1 MGNLGKLWFE
11 LGLKDKTDKD
21 IAEIRKGIEKR
32 LKDLN
37 VDVGLDRNALR
48 NSIENALRGQQ
59 FKIDV
64 VVDKANTTKL
74 IQDAI
79 AKAGINT
86 NVSASDVRAK
96 RIEEI
101 NKRIQNSYDESREKI
116 KKLQEQVRKLRG
128 EYSNTSSSASKYA
141 GSLGGITKNMRT
153 QFNLAV
159 QLRNQLANIYSVYAA
174 ERFLTQI
181 IEIGGEFQKQ
191 RVTLQTMFQDAT
203 KADVLFGQIKELAVV
218 SPFEFKEL
226 AGYTKQLAAFNILY
240 EEMYDTTKRLADISA
255 GVGVDMGRII
265 LAYGQVRSAEFLKG
279 TELRQFTE
287 AGIPLLEQ
295 LSKKFEELGETGIT
309 VGDVFDKI
317 SRREVS
323 FQMVKD
329 VLWDLT
335 NEGGQFYNMQGAL
348 ADTLAGKLSNLR
360 DAYDVML
367 ADIAQSNN
375 STLSKGLDLITDT
388 MINWEELSDIILT
401 VVATYGS
408 YKAAI
413 MTLTVAQK
421 VYNSSLGVSG
431 LINFLRSTQMLTR
444 ATQAQIVVQKVLNT
458 VMKANPIIL
467 VASAIA
473 GLIGSYTLFSNKAKE
488 TQEIITD
495 LNESLGKLQSNFEE
509 NKGMEKLIDEY
520 ELLSNKQNKTSEES
534 KRLETV
540 TSSLKSHFKGA
551 AMEVNA
557 YSGSL
562 QLSVQKMR
570 ELNAEQKRNYEISAR
585 QGLREAEE
593 RAQELRDK
601 IKYIN
606 MVISNGS
613 GRFHVGEAT
622 NMEDLLYFGYVT
634 DKDLAEMADNVIK
647 YEDELKRL
655 EESSKN
661 TKEFLD
667 NLGKSDKN
675 INGLKE
681 GLKGWRKSVAD
692 FVSGNNSLKHLVPKE
707 DDDYAAWLKKLKDEL
722 SDAKDELARK
732 EGTKGLFSEDDI
744 KADKRRIQELQSVV
758 DKFNIS
764 VSGKGKEKGKDPIAE
779 KFQEQVRMI
788 KEAMDTYNKYVSLLG
803 KEGATKAVNEDTRF
817 AGLNFN
823 PDKFKESLKNVQS
836 ELQKVMGDNKDRIKV
851 NKEIE
856 KMYTDI
862 DLDSIKRSSSE
873 AMEVIRR
880 QVEESTR
887 KWNLYKQIFDITGDK
902 QASLKVAFGM
912 DASSMNGI
920 TTQVDYLKNVLL
932 EKTGKT
938 YEELSD
944 LSENKL
950 KEMLGDTSGIAK
962 EIVDKI
968 REATRSGSEAVIQD
982 ALTMVQKYADAN
994 EKIKA
999 LENKREDMLSNL
1011 RNTDYYK
1018 SLSEE
1023 GQKTLD
1029 AGVIKEYAQQIQSLR
1044 EESIKLSPIWQKL
1057 FGDTAALGYSNM
1069 RKVVSEAKKMV
1080 DTVEEIKN
1088 PKTGESQYVLSY
1100 KDENDDIKKTTVSL
1114 ETYLRL
1120 VKQVSQEERKLNEQN
1135 PFQGI
1140 KDSLDEYN
1148 KALKEGNEEEK
1159 EAALSSLGQYAN
1171 DAAQMIKEVTYAW
1184 SGMFD
1189 SLGNEGV
1196 SDALSFAGD
1205 MLGELGSLAE
1215 GLTSG
1220 NPIQMAAS
1228 ALSFIPNIVGKIAQF
1243 HDRKLDRAIKRSQLE
1258 VQKLQNAYT
1267 NLQKEIERQLGNP
1280 SEKQTDEMVRNLQR
1294 QREELEKQ
1302 MRAEEDKKKT
1312 DKSKI
1317 EDYKQQIAELDDQ
1330 MRYFYEDLAK
1340 DLYDIDLKD
1349 WAGSIAD
1356 SLVNAFASGEDAA
1369 EAFDNT
1375 VADIMKNVLKNIL
1388 QTQYIETA
1396 MSSLRE
1402 YLFGKD
1408 GKGGILGD
1416 GTMSGSDMSGL
1427 VTELSGLRD
1436 IIGQSQK
1443 VWEYLNE
1450 AAEKAGITLT
1460 DTTGESN
1467 KKGLSASI
1475 QGVTEDTAN
1484 LLGSYLNAI
1493 RHDVSVKRD
1502 LLENI
1507 AGTLLPTMSV
1517 TAQAQLQQLNA
1528 IAANTKA
1535 NADAAIEIQK
1545 SSTVIQNAL
1554 SSVIVQGK
1562 GGKAVR
1568 IQ

>member
-1 MGNLGKLWFE
+1 MGSLGKLWFE
-11 LGLKDKTDKD
+11 LGLKELTDKD
-21 IAEIRKGIEKR
+21 IKAVEKR
-32 LKDLN
+32 LKDL
-37 VDVGLDRNALR
+37 DIQVGLNGQSLKS
-48 NSIENALRGQQ
+48 SIENALRGQQ

-153 QFNLAV
+153 QFNLAT
-159 QLRNQLANIYSVYAA
+159 QLRNQVANIYSVYAA

-191 RVTLQTMFQDAT
+191 RVALQTMFKDAT

-226 AGYTKQLAAFNILY
+226 AGYTKQLAAFNIPY

-295 LSKKFEELGETGIT
+295 LRKKFEELGETGIT

-367 ADIAQSNN
+367 ADIAESNN
-375 STLSKGLDLITDT
+375 STLGSGLDLITD
-388 MINWEELSDIILT
+388 MMSKWEEYSKTILVLIGTLGTYKTSIILLST
-401 VVATYGS
+401 AHKLLNKSLLISKILTFIEAMKGLTIAT
-408 YKAAI
+408 K
-413 MTLTVAQK
+413 
-421 VYNSSLGVSG
+421 
-431 LINFLRSTQMLTR
+431 
-444 ATQAQIVVQKVLNT
+444 AQIVASKGLNLVLNAI
-458 VMKANPIIL
+458 KANPI
-467 VASAIA
+467 VAIA
-473 GLIGSYTLFSNKAKE
+473 TTLAAAAGTLLLFNDGAKS
-488 TQEIITD
+488 TDEIISD
-495 LNESLGKLQSNFEE
+495 LNESFGGLQKNFEKME
-509 NKGMEKLIDEY
+509 HIDKLIEEYSALSSKQKKTTEETEKLKNITKVLTDE
-520 ELLSNKQNKTSEES
+520 
-534 KRLETV
+534 
-540 TSSLKSHFKGA
+540 FGGA
-551 AMEVNA
+551 
-557 YSGSL
+557 
-562 QLSVQKMR
+562 
-570 ELNAEQKRNYEISAR
+570 
-585 QGLREAEE
+585 
-593 RAQELRDK
+593 
-601 IKYIN
+601 
-606 MVISNGS
+606 VI
-613 GRFHVGEAT
+613 A
-622 NMEDLLYFGYVT
+622 T
-634 DKDLAEMADNVIK
+634 DKYGKSIGLLVNNMNALNLKRRDNIIEGTAV
-647 YEDELKRL
+647 RL
-655 EESSKN
+655 EEA
-661 TKEFLD
+661 EDRLAQVY
-667 NLGKSDKN
+667 KN
-675 INGLKE
+675 IEFYNAQIRSGAGRVFIGRGVDGKIMRGFITEEDIDTLKKQRE
-681 GLKGWRKSVAD
+681 EAEYEANQLEETIKIHKENINKLLGIGVNTSKAKKDLSDWRKAIND
-692 FVSGNNSLKHLVPKE
+692 FVSGNASLKNIAPKE
-707 DDDYAAWLKKLKDEL
+707 AEEYADWLKRFKEEL
-722 SDAKDELARK
+722 SEAKDELARK
-732 EGTKGLFSEDDI
+732 EKTTGLFSEDDI

-764 VSGKGKEKGKDPIAE
+764 VSGKEKGKDPIAE
-779 KFQEQVRMI
+779 KFQEQVRLI

-817 AGLNFN
+817 AGLNFD

-1023 GQKTLD
+1023 GQKTLE
-1029 AGVIKEYAQQIQSLR
+1029 AGGIKEYAQQIQSLR

-1069 RKVVSEAKKMV
+1069 RKVVSEAKKMM

-1120 VKQVSQEERKLNEQN
+1120 VKQVSQEERKLNKQN

-1159 EAALSSLGQYAN
+1159 KEALSSLGQYAN
-1171 DAAQMIKEVTYAW
+1171 DAAQMIKEVTDAW

-1196 SDALSFAGD
+1196 SDTLSFAGD
-1205 MLGELGSLAE
+1205 MLGELGSLTQ

-1243 HDRKLDRAIKRSQLE
+1243 HDRRLDRAIKRSQLE

-1267 NLQKEIERQLGNP
+1267 NLQKEIERQLGEA

-1294 QREELEKQ
+1294 QREEIERQ
-1302 MRAEEDKKKT
+1302 MLAEEDKKKT
-1312 DKSKI
+1312 DQSKI

-1330 MRYFYEDLAK
+1330 LRYFYEDLAK

-1356 SLVNAFASGEDAA
+1356 SLVDAFASGEDAA
-1369 EAFDNT
+1369 EAFDKT

-1436 IIGQSQK
+1436 VIGQSQK

-1460 DTTGESN
+1460 DTTGDSD

-1475 QGVTEDTAN
+1475 KGVTEDTAN

-1493 RHDVSVKRD
+1493 RHDVSVKRN

-1507 AGTLLPTMSV
+1507 AGNLLPTMSI

>member
-1 MGNLGKLWFE
+1 MGSLGKMWFE
-11 LGLKDKTDKD
+11 LGLKDLTDKD
-21 IAEIRKGIEKR
+21 IKAVEKR

-37 VDVGLDRNALR
+37 VQVGLNSQSLKS
-48 NSIENALRGQQ
+48 SIENALRGQQ

-128 EYSNTSSSASKYA
+128 EYSNTSSSANKYA

-191 RVTLQTMFQDAT
+191 RVALQTMFKDAT

-226 AGYTKQLAAFNILY
+226 AGYTKQLAAFNIPY

-295 LSKKFEELGETGIT
+295 LRKKFEELGETGIT

-317 SRREVS
+317 SKREVS

-367 ADIAQSNN
+367 ADIAQSND
-375 STLSKGLDLITDT
+375 SLLEGGLDLITDL
-388 MINWEELSDIILT
+388 MSNWEEYSKIILVT
-401 VVATYGS
+401 VGTLGTYRAALLLAT
-408 YKAAI
+408 AAQN
-413 MTLTVAQK
+413 LFGK
-421 VYNSSLGVSG
+421 SLVITK
-431 LINFLRSTQMLTR
+431 LMNFLKATQMLTR
-444 ATQAQIVVQKVLNT
+444 ATQAQIIASKGLSVVLNGI
-458 VMKANPIIL
+458 KANPIVAI
-467 VASAIA
+467 ASAVAAAVGTI
-473 GLIGSYTLFSNKAKE
+473 LMLQDRAKSTDE
-488 TQEIITD
+488 TITD
-495 LNESLGKLQSNFEE
+495 LNESFGKLQT
-509 NKGMEKLIDEY
+509 GMQEVANNDKLIDEY
-520 ELLSNKQNKTSEES
+520 EKLSQKQGRSAEET
-534 KRLETV
+534 KRLEYLTKRLSE
-540 TSSLKSHFKGA
+540 TFKGA
-551 AMEVNA
+551 EA
-557 YSGSL
+557 
-562 QLSVQKMR
+562 SVDDYGMAISMSVDKMR
-570 ELNAEQKRNYEISAR
+570 ELSREQKKALNDTMQLSLEKTESALKEVQAEIEKNQKALSKTENNSA
-585 QGLREAEE
+585 LRDDLQAKYVQKYKDRIRELRLEEIDLQAAISQTKKRITDFNKGTSDSEKKLSGWRKAVSEFIAGNAKLKNIKPKEAEE
-593 RAQELRDK
+593 
-601 IKYIN
+601 Y
-606 MVISNGS
+606 
-613 GRFHVGEAT
+613 
-622 NMEDLLYFGYVT
+622 
-634 DKDLAEMADNVIK
+634 ADW
-647 YEDELKRL
+647 LKRF
-655 EESSKN
+655 
-661 TKEFLD
+661 KE
-667 NLGKSDKN
+667 
-675 INGLKE
+675 
-681 GLKGWRKSVAD
+681 
-692 FVSGNNSLKHLVPKE
+692 
-707 DDDYAAWLKKLKDEL
+707 EL
-722 SDAKDELARK
+722 SDAKDELSRK
-732 EGTKGLFSEDDI
+732 ENTKGLFSKKDI
-744 KADKRRIQELQSVV
+744 DAARNRVKELQSVV

-764 VSGKGKEKGKDPIAE
+764 LSGKEKGKDPIAE

-803 KEGATKAVNEDTRF
+803 KEGAMKAVNEDARF

-823 PDKFKESLKNVQS
+823 PDKFKESLKNIQS

-851 NKEIE
+851 NDEIN

-862 DLDSIKRSSSE
+862 DLDNIKRSSSE
-873 AMEVIRR
+873 AMEVIRK
-880 QVEESTR
+880 QVEEST
-887 KWNLYKQIFDITGDK
+887 KQWNLYKQIFDITGDK

-912 DASSMNGI
+912 DAFSMDGI
-920 TTQVDYLKNVLL
+920 ATQVDYLKNVLL

-938 YEELSD
+938 YEELRD

-968 REATRSGSEAVIQD
+968 KEATKSSSEAVIQD
-982 ALTMVQKYADAN
+982 ALSMVQKYADAN
-994 EKIKA
+994 EKIKVI
-999 LENKREDMLSNL
+999 ENKREDMLSNL
-1011 RNTDYYK
+1011 RDTDYYK

-1023 GQKTLD
+1023 EQKTLD

-1069 RKVVSEAKKMV
+1069 RKVVSEAKKMM

-1159 EAALSSLGQYAN
+1159 KEALSSLGQYAN
-1171 DAAQMIKEVTYAW
+1171 DAAQMIKEVTDAW

-1205 MLGELGSLAE
+1205 MLGELGGLAQ

-1267 NLQKEIERQLGNP
+1267 NLQKEIERQLGEV
-1280 SEKQTDEMVRNLQR
+1280 SEKQTDEMVRSLQR
-1294 QREELEKQ
+1294 QREEIERQ
-1302 MRAEEDKKKT
+1302 MLAEEDKKKT
-1312 DKSKI
+1312 DQSKI

-1330 MRYFYEDLAK
+1330 LRYFYEDLAK

-1349 WAGSIAD
+1349 WASSIAD
-1356 SLVNAFASGEDAA
+1356 SLVDAFASGEDAA
-1369 EAFDNT
+1369 EAFDKT

-1416 GTMSGSDMSGL
+1416 GTMSESDMAGL

-1436 IIGQSQK
+1436 VIGQSQK

-1450 AAEKAGITLT
+1450 AAEKAGVTLT
-1460 DTTGESN
+1460 DTTGDSD

-1493 RHDVSVKRD
+1493 RHDVSVKRE

-1507 AGTLLPTMSV
+1507 AGNYR
-1517 TAQAQLQQLNA
+1517 Q
-1528 IAANTKA
+1528 
-1535 NADAAIEIQK
+1535 
-1545 SSTVIQNAL
+1545 
-1554 SSVIVQGK
+1554 
-1562 GGKAVR
+1562 
-1568 IQ
+1568 

>member
-1 MGNLGKLWFE
+1 MGSLGKLWFE
-11 LGLKDKTDKD
+11 LGLKELKDKD
-21 IAEIRKGIEKR
+21 IKAVEKR
-32 LKDLN
+32 LKDL
-37 VDVGLDRNALR
+37 DIQVGLNGQSLKS
-48 NSIENALRGQQ
+48 SIENALRGQQ

-153 QFNLAV
+153 QFNLAT

-191 RVTLQTMFQDAT
+191 RVALQTMFKDAT
-203 KADVLFGQIKELAVV
+203 KAGVLFGQIKELAVV

-226 AGYTKQLAAFNILY
+226 AGYTKQLAAFNIPY

-295 LSKKFEELGETGIT
+295 LRKKFEELGETGIT

-348 ADTLAGKLSNLR
+348 ADTLAGKLANLR

-388 MINWEELSDIILT
+388 MSNWEELSDIILT

-431 LINFLRSTQMLTR
+431 LINFLRLTQMLTR
-444 ATQAQIVVQKVLNT
+444 ATQGQIVVQKVLNT

-473 GLIGSYTLFSNKAKE
+473 GLIGSYTLFSKKAKE

-495 LNESLGKLQSNFEE
+495 LNESLGKLQTNFEE

-520 ELLSNKQNKTSEES
+520 ELLSNKQNKTTEES
-534 KRLETV
+534 KRLETI
-540 TSSLKSHFKGA
+540 TTSLKSHFKGA
-551 AMEVNA
+551 SMEVNA

-570 ELNAEQKRNYEISAR
+570 ELNAEQKRNYEISAQHSLKEANDR
-585 QGLREAEE
+585 KRELE
-593 RAQELRDK
+593 DK
-601 IKYIN
+601 IKYLNSQIE
-606 MVISNGS
+606 SGS
-613 GRFHVGEAT
+613 GRIHIGEAT
-622 NMEDLLYFGYVT
+622 NLEDWFSFGFIT
-634 DKDLAEMADNVIK
+634 DKDIADMADNVIK

-667 NLGKSDKN
+667 NLGKSDKD

-681 GLKGWRKSVAD
+681 ELKGWRKSVSD

-707 DDDYAAWLKKLKDEL
+707 DDDYTAWLKKLKDEL

-764 VSGKGKEKGKDPIAE
+764 VSGKKKGKDPIAG
-779 KFQEQVRMI
+779 KFQEQVRLI

-817 AGLNFN
+817 AGLNFD

-994 EKIKA
+994 RKIKA
-999 LENKREDMLSNL
+999 LENKREDLLSNL

-1029 AGVIKEYAQQIQSLR
+1029 AGVIKEYAQQVQSLR

-1057 FGDTAALGYSNM
+1057 LGDTAALGYSNM

-1148 KALKEGNEEEK
+1148 KALKGGNEEEK
-1159 EAALSSLGQYAN
+1159 KEALSSLGQYAN
-1171 DAAQMIKEVTYAW
+1171 DAAQMIKEVTDAW

-1205 MLGELGSLAE
+1205 MLDELGSLAQ

-1258 VQKLQNAYT
+1258 VQKLQNTYT
-1267 NLQKEIERQLGNP
+1267 NLQKEIERQLGEV

-1294 QREELEKQ
+1294 QREEIERQ
-1302 MRAEEDKKKT
+1302 MLAEEDKKKT
-1312 DKSKI
+1312 DQSKI

-1330 MRYFYEDLAK
+1330 LRYFYEDLAK

-1356 SLVNAFASGEDAA
+1356 SLVDAFVSGEDAA
-1369 EAFDNT
+1369 EAFDKT

-1416 GTMSGSDMSGL
+1416 GTMSESDMSGL

-1460 DTTGESN
+1460 DTTGDSD

-1493 RHDVSVKRD
+1493 RHDVSVKRN

-1507 AGTLLPTMSV
+1507 AVNLLPTMSI

-1535 NADAAIEIQK
+1535 SADAAIEIQK

>member
-1 MGNLGKLWFE
+1 MGGLGKLWFE
-11 LGLKDKTDKD
+11 LGLKELKDKD
-21 IAEIRKGIEKR
+21 IKAVEKR
-32 LKDLN
+32 LKDL
-37 VDVGLDRNALR
+37 DIQVGLNGQSLKS
-48 NSIENALRGQQ
+48 SIENALRGQQ

-153 QFNLAV
+153 QFNLAT

-191 RVTLQTMFQDAT
+191 RVALQTMFKDAT

-226 AGYTKQLAAFNILY
+226 AGYTKQLAAFNIPY

-295 LSKKFEELGETGIT
+295 LRKKFEELGETGIT

-375 STLSKGLDLITDT
+375 RTLSSGLDLITD
-388 MINWEELSDIILT
+388 MMSKWEEYSKTILVLVGTLGTYKTSVILLSAVHELLNKSLSISKILT
-401 VVATYGS
+401 FIKSMKGLTIAT
-408 YKAAI
+408 K
-413 MTLTVAQK
+413 
-421 VYNSSLGVSG
+421 
-431 LINFLRSTQMLTR
+431 
-444 ATQAQIVVQKVLNT
+444 AQIVATKGLSAALNLI
-458 VMKANPIIL
+458 KANPI
-467 VASAIA
+467 VAIA
-473 GLIGSYTLFSNKAKE
+473 TVLATATGALLLFNDRAKS
-488 TQEIITD
+488 TDDIISD
-495 LNESLGKLQSNFEE
+495 LNESFGKLQSGMNSIAE
-509 NKGMEKLIDEY
+509 NDKLIDEY
-520 ELLSNKQNKTSEES
+520 EQLIQKQSKTSAET
-534 KRLETV
+534 KRLEVLTKQL
-540 TSSLKSHFKGA
+540 SIAFKGA
-551 AMEVNA
+551 E
-557 YSGSL
+557 S
-562 QLSVQKMR
+562 SVDEYGFAVSMSVDKMR
-570 ELNAEQKRNYEISAR
+570 SLSKEQKEALIYTWEKSLNESQNALQKVQEEIKTNQDALNKTKNNYS
-585 QGLREAEE
+585 LRSD
-593 RAQELRDK
+593 LKD
-601 IKYIN
+601 KYIQ
-606 MVISNGS
+606 
-613 GRFHVGEAT
+613 
-622 NMEDLLYFGYVT
+622 GY
-634 DKDLAEMADNVIK
+634 KDRIMKL
-647 YEDELKRL
+647 RL
-655 EESSKN
+655 EEVELQNAIYKTSSEIESFNKKAYES
-661 TKEFLD
+661 KE
-667 NLGKSDKN
+667 
-675 INGLKE
+675 E
-681 GLKGWRKSVAD
+681 LKGWRKSVED

-764 VSGKGKEKGKDPIAE
+764 VNGKEKGKDPIAE
-779 KFQEQVRMI
+779 KFQEQVRLI

-817 AGLNFN
+817 AGLNFD

-862 DLDSIKRSSSE
+862 DLDGIKRSSSE

-1171 DAAQMIKEVTYAW
+1171 DAAQMIKEVTEAW
-1184 SGMFD
+1184 AGMFD
-1189 SLGNEGV
+1189 TLGNERV
-1196 SDALSFAGD
+1196 ADALSFAGD

-1267 NLQKEIERQLGNP
+1267 NLQKEIERQLGEA

-1356 SLVNAFASGEDAA
+1356 SLVDAFASGEDAA

>member
-11 LGLKDKTDKD
+11 LGLKDLTDKD
-21 IAEIRKGIEKR
+21 IKAVEKR
-32 LKDLN
+32 LKDL
-37 VDVGLDRNALR
+37 DIQVGLNGQSLKS
-48 NSIENALRGQQ
+48 SIENALRGQQ

-74 IQDAI
+74 IQEAI

-153 QFNLAV
+153 QFNLAT

-191 RVTLQTMFQDAT
+191 RVALQTMFKDAT

-226 AGYTKQLAAFNILY
+226 AGYTKQLAAFNIPY

-287 AGIPLLEQ
+287 AGIPLLEH
-295 LSKKFEELGETGIT
+295 LRKKFEELGETGIT

-367 ADIAQSNN
+367 ADIAESNN

-388 MINWEELSDIILT
+388 MSNWEELSKYILSA
-401 VVATYGS
+401 VSAYGS

-413 MTLTVAQK
+413 LLLTAASKAWLALEQLQTIT
-421 VYNSSLGVSG
+421 N
-431 LINFLRSTQMLTR
+431 LTR
-444 ATQAQIVVQKVLNT
+444 AMRGLSQVTKAQSVAMGVLNAVT
-458 VMKANPIIL
+458 KSNPFVII
-467 VASAIA
+467 ATAIA
-473 GLIGSYTLFSNKAKE
+473 GLTGAFFLFSDKAKG

-495 LNESLGKLQSNFEE
+495 LNESLGKLQTNFEE

-520 ELLSNKQNKTSEES
+520 ELLSNKQNKTTEES
-534 KRLETV
+534 KRLETI
-540 TSSLKSHFKGA
+540 TTSLKSHFKGA
-551 AMEVNA
+551 SMEVNA

-585 QGLREAEE
+585 QGLKEAEE

-622 NMEDLLYFGYVT
+622 NMEDIFYFGYVT

-681 GLKGWRKSVAD
+681 ELKGWRKSVSD

-707 DDDYAAWLKKLKDEL
+707 DDDYASWLKKLKDEL
-722 SDAKDELARK
+722 SDVKDELARK

-764 VSGKGKEKGKDPIAE
+764 VNGKEKGKDPIAD
-779 KFQEQVRMI
+779 KFQEQVRLI

-817 AGLNFN
+817 AGLNFD
-823 PDKFKESLKNVQS
+823 PDKLKESLKNVQS

-862 DLDSIKRSSSE
+862 DLDGIKRSSSE

-1069 RKVVSEAKKMV
+1069 RKVVSEAKKMM

-1088 PKTGESQYVLSY
+1088 PKSGESQYVLSY

-1120 VKQVSQEERKLNEQN
+1120 VKQVSQEERKLNKQN

-1159 EAALSSLGQYAN
+1159 KEALSSLGQYAN
-1171 DAAQMIKEVTYAW
+1171 DAAQMIKEVTDAW

-1196 SDALSFAGD
+1196 SDTLSFAGD
-1205 MLGELGSLAE
+1205 MLGELGSLTQ

-1243 HDRKLDRAIKRSQLE
+1243 HDRRLDRAIKRSQLE

-1267 NLQKEIERQLGNP
+1267 NLQKEIERQLGEA

-1294 QREELEKQ
+1294 QREEIERQ
-1302 MRAEEDKKKT
+1302 MLAEEDKKKT
-1312 DKSKI
+1312 DQSKI

-1330 MRYFYEDLAK
+1330 LRYFYEDLAK

-1356 SLVNAFASGEDAA
+1356 SLVDAFASGEDAA
-1369 EAFDNT
+1369 EAFDKT

-1416 GTMSGSDMSGL
+1416 GTMSESDMSGL

-1436 IIGQSQK
+1436 VIGQSQE

-1460 DTTGESN
+1460 DTTGDSD

-1493 RHDVSVKRD
+1493 RHDVSVKRN

-1507 AGTLLPTMSV
+1507 AGNLLPTMSI
-1517 TAQAQLQQLNA
+1517 TAQAQLQQLNV

>member
-1 MGNLGKLWFE
+1 MGGLGKLWFE
-11 LGLKDKTDKD
+11 LGLKELKDKD
-21 IAEIRKGIEKR
+21 IKAVEKR
-32 LKDLN
+32 LKDL
-37 VDVGLDRNALR
+37 DIQVGLNGQSLKS
-48 NSIENALRGQQ
+48 SIENALRGQQ

-153 QFNLAV
+153 QFNLAT

-191 RVTLQTMFQDAT
+191 RVALQTMFKDAT

-226 AGYTKQLAAFNILY
+226 AGYTKQLAAFNIPY

-295 LSKKFEELGETGIT
+295 LRKKFEELGETGIT

-348 ADTLAGKLSNLR
+348 ADTLAGKLANLR

-388 MINWEELSDIILT
+388 MNNWEELSDIILT

-431 LINFLRSTQMLTR
+431 LINFLRLTQMLTR
-444 ATQAQIVVQKVLNT
+444 ATQGQIVVQKVLNT

-495 LNESLGKLQSNFEE
+495 LNESLGKLQTNFEE

-520 ELLSNKQNKTSEES
+520 ELLSNKQNKTTEES
-534 KRLETV
+534 KRLETI
-540 TSSLKSHFKGA
+540 TTSLKSHFKGA
-551 AMEVNA
+551 SMEVNA

-570 ELNAEQKRNYEISAR
+570 ELNAEQKRNYEISAQHSLKEANDR
-585 QGLREAEE
+585 KRELE
-593 RAQELRDK
+593 DK
-601 IKYIN
+601 IKYLNSQIE
-606 MVISNGS
+606 SGS
-613 GRFHVGEAT
+613 GRIHIGEAT
-622 NMEDLLYFGYVT
+622 NLEDWFSFGFIT
-634 DKDLAEMADNVIK
+634 DKDIADMADNVIK

-667 NLGKSDKN
+667 NLGKSDKD

-681 GLKGWRKSVAD
+681 ELKGWRKSVSD

-707 DDDYAAWLKKLKDEL
+707 DDDYTAWLKKLKDEL

-764 VSGKGKEKGKDPIAE
+764 VNGKEKGKDPIAE
-779 KFQEQVRMI
+779 KFQEQVRLI

-817 AGLNFN
+817 AGLNFD

-862 DLDSIKRSSSE
+862 DLDGIKRSSSE

-887 KWNLYKQIFDITGDK
+887 KWDLYKQIFDITGDK

-962 EIVDKI
+962 EVVDKI

-1069 RKVVSEAKKMV
+1069 RKVVSEAKKMM

-1148 KALKEGNEEEK
+1148 KALKGGNEEEK
-1159 EAALSSLGQYAN
+1159 KEALSSLGQYAN
-1171 DAAQMIKEVTYAW
+1171 DAAQMIKEVTDAW

-1196 SDALSFAGD
+1196 SDSLSFAGD
-1205 MLGELGSLAE
+1205 MLGELGSLAQ

-1258 VQKLQNAYT
+1258 VQKLQNTYT
-1267 NLQKEIERQLGNP
+1267 NLQKEIERQLGEA

-1294 QREELEKQ
+1294 QREEIERQ
-1302 MRAEEDKKKT
+1302 MLAEEDKKKT
-1312 DKSKI
+1312 DQSKI

-1330 MRYFYEDLAK
+1330 LRYFYEDLAK

-1356 SLVNAFASGEDAA
+1356 SLVDAFASGEDAA
-1369 EAFDNT
+1369 EAFDKT

-1436 IIGQSQK
+1436 VIGQSQK

-1460 DTTGESN
+1460 DTTGDSD

-1493 RHDVSVKRD
+1493 RHDVSVKRN

-1507 AGTLLPTMSV
+1507 AVNLLPTMSI

-1535 NADAAIEIQK
+1535 SADAAIEIQK

>member
-1 MGNLGKLWFE
+1 MGSLGKMWFE
-11 LGLKDKTDKD
+11 LGLKDLTDKD
-21 IAEIRKGIEKR
+21 IKAVEKR

-37 VDVGLDRNALR
+37 VQVGLNSQSLKS
-48 NSIENALRGQQ
+48 SIENALRGQQ

-101 NKRIQNSYDESREKI
+101 NKRIQNSYNESREKI
-116 KKLQEQVRKLRG
+116 KKLQEQIRKLRG
-128 EYSNTSSSASKYA
+128 EYSNTSSSANKYA

-191 RVTLQTMFQDAT
+191 RVALQTMFKDAT

-226 AGYTKQLAAFNILY
+226 AGYTKQLAAFNIPY

-287 AGIPLLEQ
+287 AGIPLLQ
-295 LSKKFEELGETGIT
+295 KLADKFTLLEGRVVSVGE
-309 VGDVFDKI
+309 VFDKI
-317 SRREVS
+317 SKREVS

-367 ADIAQSNN
+367 ADIAESNN

-388 MINWEELSDIILT
+388 MSNWEELSKYILSA
-401 VVATYGS
+401 VMAYGS
-408 YKAAI
+408 YKAALI
-413 MTLTVAQK
+413 AVSAIEKSRNLVDGIRLTMMFRKELGLLTAAQRAF
-421 VYNSSLGVSG
+421 N
-431 LINFLRSTQMLTR
+431 LT
-444 ATQAQIVVQKVLNT
+444 A
-458 VMKANPIIL
+458 KANPY
-467 VASAIA
+467 VAIA
-473 GLIGSYTLFSNKAKE
+473 TILATAAGAFSLFSDKAKS

-495 LNESLGKLQSNFEE
+495 LNESIGEMQTKFEE
-509 NKGMEKLIDEY
+509 SKGMEKLIDEY
-520 ELLSNKQNKTSEES
+520 EQLSNKQNKTAEES
-534 KRLETV
+534 KRLESV
-540 TSSLKSHFKGA
+540 TSSLRDHFKGA
-551 AMEVNA
+551 AMDVKA
-557 YSGSL
+557 YTGEL
-562 QLSVQKMR
+562 EMSVKKMR
-570 ELNAEQKRNYEISAR
+570 EANEESLEMAKKAAKGNLRDAEK
-585 QGLREAEE
+585 REAELE
-593 RAQELRDK
+593 KKLEA
-601 IKYIN
+601 IKNKYKAGTGTYIA
-606 MVISNGS
+606 G
-613 GRFHVGEAT
+613 AT
-622 NMEDLLYFGYVT
+622 VPLVFSRTEEDLEKYAEEYT
-634 DKDLAEMADNVIK
+634 DIENQLIAAQKAT
-647 YEDELKRL
+647 KRAR
-655 EESSKN
+655 EEF
-661 TKEFLD
+661 E
-667 NLGKSDKN
+667 NLGNTAKDADLGNTLS
-675 INGLKE
+675 
-681 GLKGWRKSVAD
+681 GWRKAIGD
-692 FVSGNNSLKHLVPKE
+692 FISGNDRLKNLMPKDAE
-707 DDDYAAWLKKLKDEL
+707 EYADWLKRFKDEL
-722 SDAKDELARK
+722 SDAKDELSRK
-732 EGTKGLFSEDDI
+732 ENTKGLFSKEDIDAARNRV
-744 KADKRRIQELQSVV
+744 KELQAIAA
-758 DKFNIS
+758 KFNIS
-764 VSGKGKEKGKDPIAE
+764 IGSKDKGKDPVAE
-779 KFQEQVRMI
+779 KFRDQVRLI
-788 KEAMDTYNKYVSLLG
+788 KEAMDAYNKYISLLG
-803 KEGATKAVNEDTRF
+803 KEGATKAVNEDARF

-823 PDKFKESLKNVQS
+823 PDKFKESLKNIQS

-851 NKEIE
+851 NDEIN

-862 DLDSIKRSSSE
+862 DLDNIKRSSSE
-873 AMEVIRR
+873 AMEVIRK
-880 QVEESTR
+880 QVEEST
-887 KWNLYKQIFDITGDK
+887 KQWNLYKQIFDITGDK

-912 DASSMNGI
+912 DASLMDGI
-920 TTQVDYLKNVLL
+920 ATQVDYLKNVLL

-938 YEELSD
+938 YDELSN

-968 REATRSGSEAVIQD
+968 KEATKSSSEAVIQD
-982 ALTMVQKYADAN
+982 ALSMVQKYADAN
-994 EKIKA
+994 EKIKVI
-999 LENKREDMLSNL
+999 ENKREDMLSNL
-1011 RNTDYYK
+1011 RDTDYYK

-1023 GQKTLD
+1023 EQKTLD

-1069 RKVVSEAKKMV
+1069 RKVVSEAKKMM

-1159 EAALSSLGQYAN
+1159 KEALSSLGQYAN
-1171 DAAQMIKEVTYAW
+1171 DAAQMIKEVTDAW

-1205 MLGELGSLAE
+1205 MLGELGGLAQ

-1267 NLQKEIERQLGNP
+1267 NLQKEIERQLGEV
-1280 SEKQTDEMVRNLQR
+1280 SEKQTDEMVRSLQR
-1294 QREELEKQ
+1294 QREEIERQ
-1302 MRAEEDKKKT
+1302 MLAEEDKKKT
-1312 DKSKI
+1312 DQSKI

-1330 MRYFYEDLAK
+1330 LRYFYEDLAK

-1349 WAGSIAD
+1349 WASSIAD
-1356 SLVNAFASGEDAA
+1356 SLVDAFASGEDAA
-1369 EAFDNT
+1369 EAFDKT

-1416 GTMSGSDMSGL
+1416 GTMSESDMAGL

-1436 IIGQSQK
+1436 VIGQSQK

-1450 AAEKAGITLT
+1450 AAEKAGVTLT
-1460 DTTGESN
+1460 DTTGDSD

-1493 RHDVSVKRD
+1493 RHDVSVKRE

-1507 AGTLLPTMSV
+1507 AGNLLPTISI

-1528 IAANTKA
+1528 IVSNTKIS
-1535 NADAAIEIQK
+1535 ADAAESIRGFLQD
-1545 SSTVIQNAL
+1545 TLAGVIT
-1554 SSVIVQGK
+1554 QGK
-1562 GGKAVR
+1562 SGKAIR

>member
-1 MGNLGKLWFE
+1 MGSLGKMWFE
-11 LGLKDKTDKD
+11 LGLKDLTDKD
-21 IAEIRKGIEKR
+21 IKAVEKR

-37 VDVGLDRNALR
+37 VQVGLNSQSLKS
-48 NSIENALRGQQ
+48 SIENALRGQQ

-128 EYSNTSSSASKYA
+128 EYSNTSSSANKYA

-191 RVTLQTMFQDAT
+191 RVALQTMFKDAT

-226 AGYTKQLAAFNILY
+226 AGYTKQLAAFNIPY

-295 LSKKFEELGETGIT
+295 LRKKFEELGETGIT

-317 SRREVS
+317 SKREVS

-367 ADIAQSNN
+367 ADIAESNN
-375 STLSKGLDLITDT
+375 STLSSGLDLITD
-388 MINWEELSDIILT
+388 MMSKWEEYSKTILVLIGTLGTYKTSIILLSAAHKLLNKSLLISKILT
-401 VVATYGS
+401 FIEAMKGLTIAT
-408 YKAAI
+408 K
-413 MTLTVAQK
+413 
-421 VYNSSLGVSG
+421 
-431 LINFLRSTQMLTR
+431 
-444 ATQAQIVVQKVLNT
+444 AQIVATKGLSVALNFI
-458 VMKANPIIL
+458 KANPIVAIATIL
-467 VASAIA
+467 ASAV
-473 GLIGSYTLFSNKAKE
+473 GTLLLFNDSAKS
-488 TQEIITD
+488 TDEIISD
-495 LNESLGKLQSNFEE
+495 LNESVGGLQKSFDKLN
-509 NKGMEKLIDEY
+509 NIDNLIDEY
-520 ELLSNKQNKTSEES
+520 SELSSKQERTSEETARLKNITNTLTNEFGGAVVATNKYGES
-534 KRLETV
+534 IGLLVDKMRGMNLTRRDNLIEGTAVELNEVEDRLKQVNENIEFYNSQIRSGAGRVFIGRGVDGNIMRGIITEEDINNMKKQRKDAELEAARLEETIKNHKDSIEKLMGLGV
-540 TSSLKSHFKGA
+540 NKDAQNKQKEIAKNWRETISEFIAGNAKLKNIKP
-551 AMEVNA
+551 
-557 YSGSL
+557 
-562 QLSVQKMR
+562 K
-570 ELNAEQKRNYEISAR
+570 
-585 QGLREAEE
+585 EAEE
-593 RAQELRDK
+593 
-601 IKYIN
+601 Y
-606 MVISNGS
+606 
-613 GRFHVGEAT
+613 
-622 NMEDLLYFGYVT
+622 
-634 DKDLAEMADNVIK
+634 ADW
-647 YEDELKRL
+647 LKRF
-655 EESSKN
+655 
-661 TKEFLD
+661 KE
-667 NLGKSDKN
+667 
-675 INGLKE
+675 
-681 GLKGWRKSVAD
+681 
-692 FVSGNNSLKHLVPKE
+692 
-707 DDDYAAWLKKLKDEL
+707 EL
-722 SDAKDELARK
+722 SDAKDELSRK
-732 EGTKGLFSEDDI
+732 ENTKGLFSKEDIDAARNRV
-744 KADKRRIQELQSVV
+744 KELQAIAA
-758 DKFNIS
+758 KFNIS
-764 VSGKGKEKGKDPIAE
+764 IGSKDKGKDPVAE
-779 KFQEQVRMI
+779 KFRDQVRLI

-803 KEGATKAVNEDTRF
+803 KEGAMKAVNEDVRF

-823 PDKFKESLKNVQS
+823 PDKIKESLRGIQS
-836 ELQKVMGDNKDRIKV
+836 ELQKVMGNNKDRIKV

-873 AMEVIRR
+873 AMEIIRR
-880 QVEESTR
+880 QVEDSTR
-887 KWNLYKQIFDITGDK
+887 KWNLYKQIFDVTGDRE
-902 QASLKVAFGM
+902 ASLKVAFGM
-912 DASSMNGI
+912 DASSMDGI

-938 YEELSD
+938 YEELRD

-968 REATRSGSEAVIQD
+968 KEATKSSSEAVIQD
-982 ALTMVQKYADAN
+982 ALSMVQKYADAN
-994 EKIKA
+994 EKIKVI
-999 LENKREDMLSNL
+999 ENKREDMLSNL
-1011 RNTDYYK
+1011 RDADYYK

-1023 GQKTLD
+1023 EQKTLD

-1069 RKVVSEAKKMV
+1069 RKVVSEAKKMM

-1159 EAALSSLGQYAN
+1159 KEALSSLGQYAN
-1171 DAAQMIKEVTYAW
+1171 DAAQMIKEVTDAW

-1205 MLGELGSLAE
+1205 MLGELGSLAQ

-1267 NLQKEIERQLGNP
+1267 NLQKEIERQLGEA
-1280 SEKQTDEMVRNLQR
+1280 SEKQTDEMLRNLQR
-1294 QREELEKQ
+1294 QREEIERQ
-1302 MRAEEDKKKT
+1302 MLAEEDKKKT
-1312 DKSKI
+1312 DQSKI

-1330 MRYFYEDLAK
+1330 LRYFYEDLAK

-1349 WAGSIAD
+1349 WASSIAD
-1356 SLVNAFASGEDAA
+1356 SLVDAFASGEDAA
-1369 EAFDNT
+1369 EAFDKT

-1416 GTMSGSDMSGL
+1416 GTMSESDMAGL

-1436 IIGQSQK
+1436 VIGQSQK

-1450 AAEKAGITLT
+1450 AAEKAGVTLT
-1460 DTTGESN
+1460 DTTGDSD

-1493 RHDVSVKRD
+1493 RHDVSVKRE

-1507 AGTLLPTMSV
+1507 AGNLLPTISI

-1528 IAANTKA
+1528 IVSNTKIS
-1535 NADAAIEIQK
+1535 ADAAESIRGFLQD
-1545 SSTVIQNAL
+1545 TFAGVIT
-1554 SSVIVQGK
+1554 QGK
-1562 GGKAVR
+1562 SGKAIR

>member
-153 QFNLAV
+153 QFNLAT

-191 RVTLQTMFQDAT
+191 RVALQTMFQDAT

-226 AGYTKQLAAFNILY
+226 AGYTKQLAAFNIPY

-295 LSKKFEELGETGIT
+295 LRKKFEELGETGIT

-388 MINWEELSDIILT
+388 MSNWEELSKYILSAA
-401 VVATYGS
+401 VAYGS
-408 YKAAI
+408 YKAALMAVWAIEKARNLSDSIRLI
-413 MTLTVAQK
+413 MMYRKELGLLT
-421 VYNSSLGVSG
+421 
-431 LINFLRSTQMLTR
+431 
-444 ATQAQIVVQKVLNT
+444 ATQKAFNIAS
-458 VMKANPIIL
+458 KANPYVALASIL
-467 VASAIA
+467 ATAVSSMI
-473 GLIGSYTLFSNKAKE
+473 LFSDKTKS
-488 TQEIITD
+488 TDEIVTD
-495 LNESLGKLQSNFEE
+495 LNESFGELKSSMDGIAN
-509 NKGMEKLIDEY
+509 NNNLINEY
-520 ELLSNKQNKTSEES
+520 ERLSNKQDKTATETKRLDSLTKTLSNTFKDAVANVDEYGMALSMSIDKMRNLSKEQKEALIATWRMNLNEPQKRLQDIQEKIKRYQDTIRKTREFSPASEDVKSKNIAAYKDRIRELRVEEVKLQNVINDINSNIESLNINADES
-534 KRLETV
+534 K
-540 TSSLKSHFKGA
+540 
-551 AMEVNA
+551 
-557 YSGSL
+557 
-562 QLSVQKMR
+562 
-570 ELNAEQKRNYEISAR
+570 
-585 QGLREAEE
+585 EE
-593 RAQELRDK
+593 
-601 IKYIN
+601 
-606 MVISNGS
+606 
-613 GRFHVGEAT
+613 
-622 NMEDLLYFGYVT
+622 
-634 DKDLAEMADNVIK
+634 
-647 YEDELKRL
+647 
-655 EESSKN
+655 
-661 TKEFLD
+661 
-667 NLGKSDKN
+667 
-675 INGLKE
+675 
-681 GLKGWRKSVAD
+681 LKGWRKSVAD

-823 PDKFKESLKNVQS
+823 PDKFKESLKKGQS

-968 REATRSGSEAVIQD
+968 KEATRSGSEAVIQD

-1267 NLQKEIERQLGNP
+1267 NLQKEIERQLGKA

>member
-1 MGNLGKLWFE
+1 MGSLGKLWFE
-11 LGLKDKTDKD
+11 LGLKELTDKD
-21 IAEIRKGIEKR
+21 IKAVEKR
-32 LKDLN
+32 LKDL
-37 VDVGLDRNALR
+37 DIQVGLNGQSLKS
-48 NSIENALRGQQ
+48 SIENALRGQQ

-191 RVTLQTMFQDAT
+191 RVALQTMFKDAT
-203 KADVLFGQIKELAVV
+203 KADVLSGKIKELAVV

-226 AGYTKQLAAFNILY
+226 ARYTKQLAAFNIPY

-255 GVGVDMGRII
+255 GIGVDMRRII

-295 LSKKFEELGETGIT
+295 LRKKFEELGETGIT

-317 SRREVS
+317 SKREVS

-348 ADTLAGKLSNLR
+348 ADTLAGKMANLR
-360 DAYDVML
+360 DAYDIML
-367 ADIAQSNN
+367 ADIAESNN

-388 MINWEELSDIILT
+388 MSNWEELSDIILT
-401 VVATYGS
+401 IVATYGS
-408 YKAAI
+408 YKGAI
-413 MTLTVAQK
+413 TALTVAQK
-421 VYNSSLGVSG
+421 IYNSSLGVSG
-431 LINFLRSTQMLTR
+431 LMNFLRSTQMLTR
-444 ATQAQIVVQKVLNT
+444 ATQGQIVVQKVLNT
-458 VMKANPIIL
+458 VMKANPIIV

-473 GLIGSYTLFSNKAKE
+473 GLVGAYTLFSDKVKG

-495 LNESLGKLQSNFEE
+495 LNESLGKLQTNFEE

-520 ELLSNKQNKTSEES
+520 ELLSNKQNKTTEES

-707 DDDYAAWLKKLKDEL
+707 YDDYAAWLKKLKDEL
-722 SDAKDELARK
+722 SNAKDELARK

-764 VSGKGKEKGKDPIAE
+764 FKEKGKDPVAE
-779 KFQEQVRMI
+779 KFQKQVRLI
-788 KEAMDTYNKYVSLLG
+788 KDAMTTYNKYVSLLG
-803 KEGATKAVNEDTRF
+803 KEGATKAVNEDARY

-823 PDKFKESLKNVQS
+823 PDKFKESLKNIQS

-851 NKEIE
+851 NDEIN

-862 DLDSIKRSSSE
+862 DLDNIKRSSSE
-873 AMEVIRR
+873 AMEIIRR
-880 QVEESTR
+880 QVEDSTR
-887 KWNLYKQIFDITGDK
+887 KWNLYKQIFDVTGDRE
-902 QASLKVAFGM
+902 ASLKVAFGM
-912 DASSMNGI
+912 DVSSMDGI

-938 YEELSD
+938 YDELSN

-968 REATRSGSEAVIQD
+968 KEATKSSSEAVIQD
-982 ALTMVQKYADAN
+982 ALSMVQKYADAN
-994 EKIKA
+994 EKIKV

-1267 NLQKEIERQLGNP
+1267 NLQKEIERQLGKA

>member
-1 MGNLGKLWFE
+1 MGSLGKLWFE
-11 LGLKDKTDKD
+11 LGLKELKDKD
-21 IAEIRKGIEKR
+21 IKAVEKR
-32 LKDLN
+32 LKDL
-37 VDVGLDRNALR
+37 DIQVGLNGQSLKS
-48 NSIENALRGQQ
+48 SIENALRGQQ

-86 NVSASDVRAK
+86 NVSANDVRAK

-153 QFNLAV
+153 QFNLAT
-159 QLRNQLANIYSVYAA
+159 QLRNQVANIYSVYAA

-191 RVTLQTMFQDAT
+191 RVALQTMLKDAT

-226 AGYTKQLAAFNILY
+226 AGYTKQLAAFNIPY

-295 LSKKFEELGETGIT
+295 LRKKFEELGETGIT

-348 ADTLAGKLSNLR
+348 ADTLAGKLANLR

-388 MINWEELSDIILT
+388 MSNWEELSDIILT

-431 LINFLRSTQMLTR
+431 LINFLRLTQMLTR
-444 ATQAQIVVQKVLNT
+444 ATQGQIVVQKVLNT

-495 LNESLGKLQSNFEE
+495 LNESLGKLQTNFEE

-520 ELLSNKQNKTSEES
+520 ELLSNKQNKTTEES
-534 KRLETV
+534 KRLETI
-540 TSSLKSHFKGA
+540 TTSLKSHFKGA
-551 AMEVNA
+551 SMEVNA

-570 ELNAEQKRNYEISAR
+570 ELNAEQKRNYEISAQHSLKEANDR
-585 QGLREAEE
+585 KRELE
-593 RAQELRDK
+593 DK
-601 IKYIN
+601 IKYLNSQIE
-606 MVISNGS
+606 SGS
-613 GRFHVGEAT
+613 GRIHIGEAT
-622 NMEDLLYFGYVT
+622 NLEDWFSFGFIT
-634 DKDLAEMADNVIK
+634 DKDIADMADNVIK

-667 NLGKSDKN
+667 NLGKSDKD

-681 GLKGWRKSVAD
+681 ELKGWRKSVSD

-707 DDDYAAWLKKLKDEL
+707 DDDYTAWLKKLKDEL

-764 VSGKGKEKGKDPIAE
+764 VSGKKKGKDPIAE
-779 KFQEQVRMI
+779 KFQEQVRLI

-803 KEGATKAVNEDTRF
+803 KEGATKAVNEDVRF

-823 PDKFKESLKNVQS
+823 PDKIKESLRGIQS
-836 ELQKVMGDNKDRIKV
+836 ELQKVMGNNKDRIKV

-902 QASLKVAFGM
+902 QASLKVAFGT
-912 DASSMNGI
+912 DASSMDGI
-920 TTQVDYLKNVLL
+920 NSQVDHLRNVLL
-932 EKTGKT
+932 EKTGKA

-950 KEMLGDTSGIAK
+950 KEMLGDISGIAK

-968 REATRSGSEAVIQD
+968 REATKSGSEAVIQD

-1018 SLSEE
+1018 SLSEA

-1069 RKVVSEAKKMV
+1069 RKVVSEAKKMM

-1120 VKQVSQEERKLNEQN
+1120 VKQVSLEERKLNEQN

-1148 KALKEGNEEEK
+1148 KALKGGNEEEK
-1159 EAALSSLGQYAN
+1159 KEALSSLGQYAN
-1171 DAAQMIKEVTYAW
+1171 DAAQMIKEVTDAW

-1196 SDALSFAGD
+1196 SDSLSFAGD
-1205 MLGELGSLAE
+1205 MLGELGSLAQ

-1267 NLQKEIERQLGNP
+1267 NLQKEIERQLGEV

-1294 QREELEKQ
+1294 QREEIERQ
-1302 MRAEEDKKKT
+1302 MLAEEDKKKT
-1312 DKSKI
+1312 DQSKI

-1330 MRYFYEDLAK
+1330 LRYFYEDLAK

-1356 SLVNAFASGEDAA
+1356 SLVDAFASGEDAA
-1369 EAFDNT
+1369 EAFDKT

-1436 IIGQSQK
+1436 VIGQSQK

-1460 DTTGESN
+1460 DTTGDSD

-1493 RHDVSVKRD
+1493 RHDVSVKRN

-1507 AGTLLPTMSV
+1507 AGNLLPTMSI
-1517 TAQAQLQQLNA
+1517 TAQAQLQQLNV

>member
-1 MGNLGKLWFE
+1 MGSLGKLWFE
-11 LGLKDKTDKD
+11 LGLKELKDKD
-21 IAEIRKGIEKR
+21 IKAVEKR
-32 LKDLN
+32 LKDL
-37 VDVGLDRNALR
+37 DIQVGLNGQSLKS
-48 NSIENALRGQQ
+48 SIENALRGQQ

-86 NVSASDVRAK
+86 NVSANDVRAK

-153 QFNLAV
+153 QFNLAT
-159 QLRNQLANIYSVYAA
+159 QLRNQVANIYSVYAA

-191 RVTLQTMFQDAT
+191 RVALQTMFKDAT

-226 AGYTKQLAAFNILY
+226 AGYTKQLAAFNIPY

-295 LSKKFEELGETGIT
+295 LRKKFEELGETGIT

-348 ADTLAGKLSNLR
+348 ADTLAGKLANLR

-388 MINWEELSDIILT
+388 MSNWEELSDIILT

-431 LINFLRSTQMLTR
+431 LINFLRLTQMLTR
-444 ATQAQIVVQKVLNT
+444 ATQGQIVVQKVLNT

-495 LNESLGKLQSNFEE
+495 LNESLGKLQTNFEE

-520 ELLSNKQNKTSEES
+520 ELLSNKQNKTTEES
-534 KRLETV
+534 KRLETI
-540 TSSLKSHFKGA
+540 TTSLKSHFKGA
-551 AMEVNA
+551 SMEVNA

-570 ELNAEQKRNYEISAR
+570 ELNAEQKRNYEISAQHSLKEANDR
-585 QGLREAEE
+585 KRELE
-593 RAQELRDK
+593 DK
-601 IKYIN
+601 IKYLNSQIE
-606 MVISNGS
+606 SGS
-613 GRFHVGEAT
+613 GRIHIGEAT
-622 NMEDLLYFGYVT
+622 NLEDWFSFGFIT
-634 DKDLAEMADNVIK
+634 DKDIADMADNVIK

-667 NLGKSDKN
+667 NLGKSDKD

-681 GLKGWRKSVAD
+681 ELKGWRKSVSD

-707 DDDYAAWLKKLKDEL
+707 DDDYTAWLKKLKDEL

-764 VSGKGKEKGKDPIAE
+764 VSGKKKGKDPIAE
-779 KFQEQVRMI
+779 KFQEQVRLI

-803 KEGATKAVNEDTRF
+803 KEGATKAVNEDVRF

-823 PDKFKESLKNVQS
+823 PDKIKESLRGIQS
-836 ELQKVMGDNKDRIKV
+836 ELQKVMGNNKDRIKV

-902 QASLKVAFGM
+902 QASLKVAFGT
-912 DASSMNGI
+912 DASSMDGI
-920 TTQVDYLKNVLL
+920 NSQVDHLRNVLL
-932 EKTGKT
+932 EKTGKA

-950 KEMLGDTSGIAK
+950 KEMLGDISGIAK

-968 REATRSGSEAVIQD
+968 REATKSGSEAVIQD

-1018 SLSEE
+1018 SLSEA

-1069 RKVVSEAKKMV
+1069 RKVVSEAKKMM

-1120 VKQVSQEERKLNEQN
+1120 VKQVSLEERKLNEQN

-1148 KALKEGNEEEK
+1148 KALKGGNEEEK
-1159 EAALSSLGQYAN
+1159 KEALSSLGQYAN
-1171 DAAQMIKEVTYAW
+1171 DAAQMIKEVTDAW

-1196 SDALSFAGD
+1196 SDSLSFAGD
-1205 MLGELGSLAE
+1205 MLGELGSLAQ

-1267 NLQKEIERQLGNP
+1267 NLQKEIERQLGEV

-1294 QREELEKQ
+1294 QREEIERQ
-1302 MRAEEDKKKT
+1302 MLAEEDKKKT
-1312 DKSKI
+1312 DQSKI

-1330 MRYFYEDLAK
+1330 LRYFYEDLAK

-1356 SLVNAFASGEDAA
+1356 SLVDAFASGEDAA
-1369 EAFDNT
+1369 EAFDKT

-1436 IIGQSQK
+1436 VIGQSQK

-1460 DTTGESN
+1460 DTTGDSD

-1493 RHDVSVKRD
+1493 RHDVSVKRN

-1507 AGTLLPTMSV
+1507 AGNLLPTMSI
-1517 TAQAQLQQLNA
+1517 TAQAQLQQLNV

>member
-1 MGNLGKLWFE
+1 MGSLGKLWFE
-11 LGLKDKTDKD
+11 LGLKELTDKD
-21 IAEIRKGIEKR
+21 IKAVEKR
-32 LKDLN
+32 LKDL
-37 VDVGLDRNALR
+37 DIQVGLNGQSLKS
-48 NSIENALRGQQ
+48 SIENALRGQQ

-86 NVSASDVRAK
+86 NVSAS
-96 RIEEI
+96 
-101 NKRIQNSYDESREKI
+101 
-116 KKLQEQVRKLRG
+116 
-128 EYSNTSSSASKYA
+128 KYA

-153 QFNLAV
+153 QFNLAT
-159 QLRNQLANIYSVYAA
+159 QLRNQVANIYSVYAA
-174 ERFLTQI
+174 ARFLTQI

-191 RVTLQTMFQDAT
+191 RVALQTMFKDAT

-226 AGYTKQLAAFNILY
+226 AGYTKQLAAFNIPY

-295 LSKKFEELGETGIT
+295 LRKKFEELGETGIT

-348 ADTLAGKLSNLR
+348 ADTLAGKFSNLR

-367 ADIAQSNN
+367 ADIAESNN
-375 STLSKGLDLITDT
+375 STLGSGLDLITD
-388 MINWEELSDIILT
+388 MMSKWEEYSKTILVLIGTLGTYKTSKLLNKSLSISKILT
-401 VVATYGS
+401 FIEAMKGLTIAT
-408 YKAAI
+408 K
-413 MTLTVAQK
+413 
-421 VYNSSLGVSG
+421 
-431 LINFLRSTQMLTR
+431 
-444 ATQAQIVVQKVLNT
+444 AQIVASKGLNLVLNAI
-458 VMKANPIIL
+458 KANPI
-467 VASAIA
+467 VAIA
-473 GLIGSYTLFSNKAKE
+473 TTLAAAAGTLLLFNDGAKS
-488 TQEIITD
+488 TDEIISD
-495 LNESLGKLQSNFEE
+495 LNESFGGLQKNFEKME
-509 NKGMEKLIDEY
+509 HIDKLIEEYSALSSKQKKTTEETEKLKNITKVLTDE
-520 ELLSNKQNKTSEES
+520 
-534 KRLETV
+534 
-540 TSSLKSHFKGA
+540 FGGA
-551 AMEVNA
+551 
-557 YSGSL
+557 
-562 QLSVQKMR
+562 
-570 ELNAEQKRNYEISAR
+570 
-585 QGLREAEE
+585 
-593 RAQELRDK
+593 
-601 IKYIN
+601 
-606 MVISNGS
+606 VI
-613 GRFHVGEAT
+613 A
-622 NMEDLLYFGYVT
+622 T
-634 DKDLAEMADNVIK
+634 DKYGKSIGLLVNNMNALNLKRRDNIIEGTAV
-647 YEDELKRL
+647 RL
-655 EESSKN
+655 EEA
-661 TKEFLD
+661 EDRLAQVY
-667 NLGKSDKN
+667 KN
-675 INGLKE
+675 IEFYNAQIRSGAGRVFIGRGVDGKIMRGFITEENIDTLKKQRE
-681 GLKGWRKSVAD
+681 EAEYEANQLEETIKIHKENINKLLGIGVNTSKAKKDLSDWRKAIND
-692 FVSGNNSLKHLVPKE
+692 FVSGNASLKNIAPKE
-707 DDDYAAWLKKLKDEL
+707 AEGYADWLKRFKEEL
-722 SDAKDELARK
+722 SEAKDELARK
-732 EGTKGLFSEDDI
+732 EKTTGLFSEDDI

-764 VSGKGKEKGKDPIAE
+764 VSGKEKGKDPIAE
-779 KFQEQVRMI
+779 KFQEQVRLI

-817 AGLNFN
+817 AGLNFD

-1069 RKVVSEAKKMV
+1069 RKVVSEAKKMM

-1120 VKQVSQEERKLNEQN
+1120 VKQVSQEERKLNKQN

-1159 EAALSSLGQYAN
+1159 KEALSSLGQYAN
-1171 DAAQMIKEVTYAW
+1171 DAAQMIKEVTDAW

-1196 SDALSFAGD
+1196 SDTLSFAGD
-1205 MLGELGSLAE
+1205 MLGELGSLTQ

-1243 HDRKLDRAIKRSQLE
+1243 HDRRLDRAIKRSQLE

-1267 NLQKEIERQLGNP
+1267 NLQKEIERQLGEA

-1294 QREELEKQ
+1294 QREEIERQ
-1302 MRAEEDKKKT
+1302 MLAEEDKKKT
-1312 DKSKI
+1312 DQSKI

-1330 MRYFYEDLAK
+1330 LRYFYEDLAK

-1356 SLVNAFASGEDAA
+1356 SLVDAFASGEDAA
-1369 EAFDNT
+1369 EAFDKT

-1436 IIGQSQK
+1436 VIGQSQK

-1460 DTTGESN
+1460 DTTGDSD

-1475 QGVTEDTAN
+1475 KGVTEDTAN

-1493 RHDVSVKRD
+1493 RHDVSVKRN

-1507 AGTLLPTMSV
+1507 AGNLLPTMSI

>member
-1 MGNLGKLWFE
+1 MGSLGKLWFE
-11 LGLKDKTDKD
+11 LGLKDLTDKD
-21 IAEIRKGIEKR
+21 IKAVEKR
-32 LKDLN
+32 LKDL
-37 VDVGLDRNALR
+37 DIQVGLNSQSLKS
-48 NSIENALRGQQ
+48 SIENVLRGQQ

-128 EYSNTSSSASKYA
+128 EYSNTSSSASKYS

-191 RVTLQTMFQDAT
+191 RVALQTMFKDAT

-226 AGYTKQLAAFNILY
+226 AGYTKQLAAFNIPY

-287 AGIPLLEQ
+287 AGIPLLQ
-295 LSKKFEELGETGIT
+295 KLADKFTLLEGRVVSVGE
-309 VGDVFDKI
+309 VFDKI
-317 SRREVS
+317 SKREVS

-348 ADTLAGKLSNLR
+348 ADTLAGKLANLR

-367 ADIAQSNN
+367 ADIAESNN
-375 STLSKGLDLITDT
+375 STLGSGLDLVTDT
-388 MINWEELSDIILT
+388 MSNWEELSDIILT

-413 MTLTVAQK
+413 MILTVAQK

-495 LNESLGKLQSNFEE
+495 LNESLGKLQTNFEE

-520 ELLSNKQNKTSEES
+520 ELLSNKQNKTTEES

-540 TSSLKSHFKGA
+540 TASLKSHFKGA
-551 AMEVNA
+551 AMEVNV

-562 QLSVQKMR
+562 QLSVRKMK
-570 ELNAEQKRNYEISAR
+570 ELNEEQKRNYEISAR
-585 QGLREAEE
+585 HSLKEAND
-593 RAQELRDK
+593 RKQELKDK
-601 IKYIN
+601 IKFLNDQIK
-606 MVISNGS
+606 IGS
-613 GRFHVGEAT
+613 GRIHVGEAT
-622 NMEDLLYFGYVT
+622 NLDDWFSFGFITDEDIA
-634 DKDLAEMADNVIK
+634 DMANNVIK

-661 TKEFLD
+661 TKKFLD

-707 DDDYAAWLKKLKDEL
+707 DDDYASWLNKLKDEL

-764 VSGKGKEKGKDPIAE
+764 VSGKEKGKDLIAE
-779 KFQEQVRMI
+779 KFQEQVRLI
-788 KEAMDTYNKYVSLLG
+788 KEAMGTYNKYVSLLG
-803 KEGATKAVNEDTRF
+803 KEGAMKAVNEDVRF

-823 PDKFKESLKNVQS
+823 PDKIKESLRGIQS
-836 ELQKVMGDNKDRIKV
+836 ELQKVMGNNKDRIKV

-862 DLDSIKRSSSE
+862 DLDSIKRNSSE
-873 AMEVIRR
+873 AMEIIRR

-902 QASLKVAFGM
+902 QASLKVAFGT
-912 DASSMNGI
+912 DASSMDGI
-920 TTQVDYLKNVLL
+920 NSQADHLRNVLL

-968 REATRSGSEAVIQD
+968 REVTKVGSEAVIQD

-1018 SLSEE
+1018 SLSEA

-1029 AGVIKEYAQQIQSLR
+1029 AGVIKEYAQQIQSLW

-1069 RKVVSEAKKMV
+1069 RKVVSEAKKMM

-1140 KDSLDEYN
+1140 KDSLDKYN

-1159 EAALSSLGQYAN
+1159 KEALSSLGQYAN
-1171 DAAQMIKEVTYAW
+1171 DAAKMIKELTDAW

-1196 SDALSFAGD
+1196 SDVLSFAGD
-1205 MLGELGSLAE
+1205 ILGELGSLSQ

-1267 NLQKEIERQLGNP
+1267 NLQKEIERQLGEA

-1317 EDYKQQIAELDDQ
+1317 EDYKQQIEELDDQ

-1356 SLVNAFASGEDAA
+1356 SLVDAFASGEDAA

-1416 GTMSGSDMSGL
+1416 GTMSSSDMSGL

-1493 RHDVSVKRD
+1493 RHDVSVKRN
-1502 LLENI
+1502 LLDNI

>member
-1 MGNLGKLWFE
+1 MGSLGKLWFE
-11 LGLKDKTDKD
+11 LGLKELKDKD
-21 IAEIRKGIEKR
+21 IKAVEKR
-32 LKDLN
+32 LKDL
-37 VDVGLDRNALR
+37 DIQVGLNGQSLKS
-48 NSIENALRGQQ
+48 SIENALRGQQ

-153 QFNLAV
+153 QFNLAT
-159 QLRNQLANIYSVYAA
+159 QLRNQVANIYSVYAA

-191 RVTLQTMFQDAT
+191 RVALQTMFKDAT

-226 AGYTKQLAAFNILY
+226 AGYTKQLAAFNIPY

-295 LSKKFEELGETGIT
+295 LRKKFEELGETGIT

-348 ADTLAGKLSNLR
+348 ADTLAGKLANLR

-367 ADIAQSNN
+367 ADIAESNN
-375 STLSKGLDLITDT
+375 STLSSGLDLITD
-388 MINWEELSDIILT
+388 MMSKWEEYSKTILVLVGTLGTYKTSVILLSATHELLNKSLSISKILT
-401 VVATYGS
+401 FIKSMKGLTIATKAQVVATKGLS
-408 YKAAI
+408 AA
-413 MTLTVAQK
+413 L
-421 VYNSSLGVSG
+421 N
-431 LINFLRSTQMLTR
+431 LI
-444 ATQAQIVVQKVLNT
+444 
-458 VMKANPIIL
+458 KANPI
-467 VASAIA
+467 VAIA
-473 GLIGSYTLFSNKAKE
+473 TVLATTAGTLLMLNDNAKTTNE
-488 TQEIITD
+488 VVSD
-495 LNESLGKLQSNFEE
+495 LNESFGKLQSGMNSIAE
-509 NKGMEKLIDEY
+509 NDKLIDEY
-520 ELLSNKQNKTSEES
+520 EQLIQKQSKTSAET
-534 KRLETV
+534 KRLEVLTKQL
-540 TSSLKSHFKGA
+540 SIAFKGA
-551 AMEVNA
+551 E
-557 YSGSL
+557 S
-562 QLSVQKMR
+562 SVDEYGFAVSMSVDKMR
-570 ELNAEQKRNYEISAR
+570 SLSKEQKEALIYTWKKSLNESQNALQKVQEEIETNQDALNKTKNNYS
-585 QGLREAEE
+585 LRSD
-593 RAQELRDK
+593 LKD
-601 IKYIN
+601 KYIQ
-606 MVISNGS
+606 
-613 GRFHVGEAT
+613 
-622 NMEDLLYFGYVT
+622 GY
-634 DKDLAEMADNVIK
+634 KDRIMKL
-647 YEDELKRL
+647 RL
-655 EESSKN
+655 EEIELQNAIYKTSSEIESFNKKAYES
-661 TKEFLD
+661 KE
-667 NLGKSDKN
+667 
-675 INGLKE
+675 E
-681 GLKGWRKSVAD
+681 LKGWRKSVAD

-707 DDDYAAWLKKLKDEL
+707 NDDYAAWLKKLKDEL

-764 VSGKGKEKGKDPIAE
+764 VSGKEKGKDPIAE
-779 KFQEQVRMI
+779 KFQEQVRLI

-803 KEGATKAVNEDTRF
+803 KEGATKAVNEDVRF

-823 PDKFKESLKNVQS
+823 PDKIKESLRDIQS
-836 ELQKVMGDNKDRIKV
+836 ELQKVMGNNKDRIKV

-912 DASSMNGI
+912 DASSMDGI
-920 TTQVDYLKNVLL
+920 ATQVDYLKNVLL

-938 YEELSD
+938 YEELRD

-994 EKIKA
+994 EKIKV

-1018 SLSEE
+1018 SLSEA

-1069 RKVVSEAKKMV
+1069 RKVVSEAKKMM

-1120 VKQVSQEERKLNEQN
+1120 VKQVSQEERKLNKQN

-1159 EAALSSLGQYAN
+1159 KEALSSLGQYAN
-1171 DAAQMIKEVTYAW
+1171 DAAQMIKEVTDAW

-1196 SDALSFAGD
+1196 SDTLSFAGD
-1205 MLGELGSLAE
+1205 MLGELGSLTQ

-1243 HDRKLDRAIKRSQLE
+1243 HDRRLDRAIKRSQLE

-1267 NLQKEIERQLGNP
+1267 NLQKEIERQLGEA

-1294 QREELEKQ
+1294 QREEIERQ
-1302 MRAEEDKKKT
+1302 MLAEEDKKKT
-1312 DKSKI
+1312 DQSKI

-1330 MRYFYEDLAK
+1330 LRYFYEDLAK

-1356 SLVNAFASGEDAA
+1356 SLVDAFASGEDAA
-1369 EAFDNT
+1369 EAFDKT

-1436 IIGQSQK
+1436 VIGQSQK

-1460 DTTGESN
+1460 DTTGDSD

-1475 QGVTEDTAN
+1475 KGVTEDTAN

-1493 RHDVSVKRD
+1493 RHDVSVKRN

-1507 AGTLLPTMSV
+1507 AGNLLPTMSI

>member
-1 MGNLGKLWFE
+1 MGSLGKMWFE
-11 LGLKDKTDKD
+11 LGLKDLTDKD
-21 IAEIRKGIEKR
+21 IKAVEKR

-37 VDVGLDRNALR
+37 VQVGLNSQSLKS
-48 NSIENALRGQQ
+48 SIENALRGQQ

-128 EYSNTSSSASKYA
+128 EYSNTSSSANKYA
-141 GSLGGITKNMRT
+141 GSLGGITKNMHT

-191 RVTLQTMFQDAT
+191 RVALQTMFKDAT

-226 AGYTKQLAAFNILY
+226 AGYTKQLAAFNIPY
-240 EEMYDTTKRLADISA
+240 DEMYDTTKRLADISA

-295 LSKKFEELGETGIT
+295 LRKKFEELGETGIT

-317 SRREVS
+317 SKREVS

-367 ADIAQSNN
+367 ADIAESNN

-388 MINWEELSDIILT
+388 MSNWEELSKYILSAA
-401 VVATYGS
+401 VAYGS
-408 YKAAI
+408 YKAAL
-413 MTLTVAQK
+413 MTVWAIEKARNLSETIRLVMMFRKELGLLTAAQRAFNITASVNPYVAIATILATAAGSMILFSDK
-421 VYNSSLGVSG
+421 VK
-431 LINFLRSTQMLTR
+431 STQD
-444 ATQAQIVVQKVLNT
+444 
-458 VMKANPIIL
+458 
-467 VASAIA
+467 
-473 GLIGSYTLFSNKAKE
+473 
-488 TQEIITD
+488 IITE
-495 LNESLGKLQSNFEE
+495 LNESFGKMQSEL
-509 NKGMEKLIDEY
+509 EKSEGTERLIDEY
-520 ELLSNKQNKTSEES
+520 EQLSRKQEKTAEES
-534 KRLETV
+534 EKLERV
-540 TSSLKSHFKGA
+540 TKT
-551 AMEVNA
+551 
-557 YSGSL
+557 
-562 QLSVQKMR
+562 LSDQFGNSVADVDKYGNMVGLLIGKMR
-570 ELNAEQKRNYEISAR
+570 DLNKE
-585 QGLREAEE
+585 
-593 RAQELRDK
+593 
-601 IKYIN
+601 
-606 MVISNGS
+606 
-613 GRFHVGEAT
+613 T
-622 NMEDLLYFGYVT
+622 
-634 DKDLAEMADNVIK
+634 
-647 YEDELKRL
+647 LKM
-655 EESSKN
+655 
-661 TKEFLD
+661 
-667 NLGKSDKN
+667 
-675 INGLKE
+675 LKE
-681 GLKGWRKSVAD
+681 GYDVSLKDSESKLKSLNEMIALYTQEINTGKRATTSYDMYGNTIFVELTEEQIKELKYKRVSLIREVKDLEAEIERVNQLSEEYDKALTQKPKKYNEWQSLASEKKKEFD
-692 FVSGNNSLKHLVPKE
+692 FVPEVSPDTGQLEYLEKLGKTIDDLEKKQKLLSASNKHTAASYT
-707 DDDYAAWLKKLKDEL
+707 DYTNKIKVLKDLYAEL
-722 SDAKDELARK
+722 GGVE
-732 EGTKGLFSEDDI
+732 ED
-744 KADKRRIQELQSVV
+744 KK
-758 DKFNIS
+758 K
-764 VSGKGKEKGKDPIAE
+764 KGKDPIAE
-779 KFQEQVRMI
+779 KFQKQVRMI

-803 KEGATKAVNEDTRF
+803 KEGAMKAVNEDVRF

-823 PDKFKESLKNVQS
+823 TDKIKESLRGIQS
-836 ELQKVMGDNKDRIKV
+836 ELQKVMGNNKDRIKV

-873 AMEVIRR
+873 AMEIIRR
-880 QVEESTR
+880 QVEDSTR
-887 KWNLYKQIFDITGDK
+887 KWNLYKQIFDVTGDRE
-902 QASLKVAFGM
+902 ASLKVAFGM
-912 DASSMNGI
+912 DASSMDGI

-938 YEELSD
+938 YEELRD

-968 REATRSGSEAVIQD
+968 KEATKSSSEAVIQD
-982 ALTMVQKYADAN
+982 ALSMVQKYADAN
-994 EKIKA
+994 EKIKVI
-999 LENKREDMLSNL
+999 ENKREDMLSNL
-1011 RNTDYYK
+1011 RDTDYYK

-1023 GQKTLD
+1023 EQKTLD

-1069 RKVVSEAKKMV
+1069 RKVVSEAKKMM

-1159 EAALSSLGQYAN
+1159 KEALSSLGQYAN
-1171 DAAQMIKEVTYAW
+1171 DAAQMIKEVTDAW

-1205 MLGELGSLAE
+1205 MLGELGSLAQ

-1267 NLQKEIERQLGNP
+1267 NLQKEIERQLGEV
-1280 SEKQTDEMVRNLQR
+1280 SEKQTDEMVRSLQR
-1294 QREELEKQ
+1294 QREEIERQ
-1302 MRAEEDKKKT
+1302 MLAEEDKKKT
-1312 DKSKI
+1312 DQSKI

-1330 MRYFYEDLAK
+1330 LRYFYEDLAK

-1349 WAGSIAD
+1349 WASSIAD
-1356 SLVNAFASGEDAA
+1356 SLVDAFASGEDAA
-1369 EAFDNT
+1369 EAFDKT

-1416 GTMSGSDMSGL
+1416 GTMSESDMAGL

-1436 IIGQSQK
+1436 VIGQSQK

-1450 AAEKAGITLT
+1450 AAEKVGVTLT
-1460 DTTGESN
+1460 DTTGDSD

-1493 RHDVSVKRD
+1493 RHDVSVKRE

-1507 AGTLLPTMSV
+1507 AGNLLPTISI

-1528 IAANTKA
+1528 IVSNTKIS
-1535 NADAAIEIQK
+1535 ADAAESIRGFLQD
-1545 SSTVIQNAL
+1545 TFAGVIT
-1554 SSVIVQGK
+1554 QGK
-1562 GGKAVR
+1562 SGKAIR

>member
-11 LGLKDKTDKD
+11 LGLKDLTDKD
-21 IAEIRKGIEKR
+21 IKAVEKR
-32 LKDLN
+32 LKDL
-37 VDVGLDRNALR
+37 DIQVGLNGQSLKS
-48 NSIENALRGQQ
+48 SIENALRGQQ

-116 KKLQEQVRKLRG
+116 KKLQEQVRRLRG

-153 QFNLAV
+153 QFNLAT

-191 RVTLQTMFQDAT
+191 RVALQTMFKDAT

-226 AGYTKQLAAFNILY
+226 AGYTKQLAAFNIPY

-295 LSKKFEELGETGIT
+295 LRKKFEELGETGIT

-375 STLSKGLDLITDT
+375 STLSSGLDLITD
-388 MINWEELSDIILT
+388 MMSRWEEYSKTILVLVGTLGTYKTSVILLSAAHELLNKSLAISKLMSFLE
-401 VVATYGS
+401 AT
-408 YKAAI
+408 K
-413 MTLTVAQK
+413 
-421 VYNSSLGVSG
+421 
-431 LINFLRSTQMLTR
+431 MLTR
-444 ATQAQIVVQKVLNT
+444 ATQAQIVASKGLNLVLNAI
-458 VMKANPIIL
+458 KANPI
-467 VASAIA
+467 VAIA
-473 GLIGSYTLFSNKAKE
+473 TTLAAAAGTLLLFNDRAKS
-488 TQEIITD
+488 TDEIISD
-495 LNESLGKLQSNFEE
+495 LNESFGKLKSGMDGIASND
-509 NKGMEKLIDEY
+509 NLIDEY
-520 ELLSNKQNKTSEES
+520 ERLSNKQDKTAKET
-534 KRLETV
+534 KRLE
-540 TSSLKSHFKGA
+540 SLTKTLSETFKGA
-551 AMEVNA
+551 VATVDEYGMA
-557 YSGSL
+557 
-562 QLSVQKMR
+562 LSMSVDKMR
-570 ELNAEQKRNYEISAR
+570 SLSKEQK
-585 QGLREAEE
+585 EALIATWKLNMDEPQKKLQNI
-593 RAQELRDK
+593 QEK
-601 IKYIN
+601 IKRYQDAIRKTDEFSPASEDVKSKNIAAYKDRIRELHVEEVKLQNSINYIN
-606 MVISNGS
+606 SNIES
-613 GRFHVGEAT
+613 FNEKV
-622 NMEDLLYFGYVT
+622 
-634 DKDLAEMADNVIK
+634 
-647 YEDELKRL
+647 DES
-655 EESSKN
+655 EE
-661 TKEFLD
+661 E
-667 NLGKSDKN
+667 
-675 INGLKE
+675 
-681 GLKGWRKSVAD
+681 LKGWRKSVED

-764 VSGKGKEKGKDPIAE
+764 VSGKEKGKDPIAE
-779 KFQEQVRMI
+779 KFQEQVRLI

-803 KEGATKAVNEDTRF
+803 KEGATKAVNEDARF

-823 PDKFKESLKNVQS
+823 PDKIKESLRGIQS
-836 ELQKVMGDNKDRIKV
+836 ELQKVMGDNRDRIKV

-912 DASSMNGI
+912 DASSMDGI
-920 TTQVDYLKNVLL
+920 ATQVDYLKNVLL

-1171 DAAQMIKEVTYAW
+1171 DAAQMIKEVTDAW

-1267 NLQKEIERQLGNP
+1267 NLQKEIERQLGEA

-1294 QREELEKQ
+1294 QREEIERQ
-1302 MRAEEDKKKT
+1302 MLAEEDKKKT
-1312 DKSKI
+1312 DQSKI

-1330 MRYFYEDLAK
+1330 LRYFYEDLAK

-1356 SLVNAFASGEDAA
+1356 SLVDAFASGEDAA
-1369 EAFDNT
+1369 EAFDKT

-1436 IIGQSQK
+1436 VIGQSQK

-1460 DTTGESN
+1460 DTTGDSD

-1475 QGVTEDTAN
+1475 KGVTEDTAN

-1493 RHDVSVKRD
+1493 RHDVSVKRN

-1507 AGTLLPTMSV
+1507 AGNLLPTMSI